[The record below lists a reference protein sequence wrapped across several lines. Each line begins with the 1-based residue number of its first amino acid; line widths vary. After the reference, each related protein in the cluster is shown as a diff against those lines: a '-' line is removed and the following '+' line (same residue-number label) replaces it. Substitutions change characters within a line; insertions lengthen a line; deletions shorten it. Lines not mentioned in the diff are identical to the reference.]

1 MSELLRITGL
11 SKAFGGLRALDG
23 VDLTVARG
31 ERIALIGPSGS
42 GKSTL
47 LRCINRLEEPTGGR
61 IFFEGAEMRA
71 GPALRAMRASMG
83 MVFQHFNLFTHM
95 TVLGN
100 VIEAPIQVLKLD
112 RAAAVARAMAL
123 LERVGLA
130 GKADAYPNQLSG
142 GQKQRVAI
150 ARCLA
155 MEPKLLLLDEITSAL
170 DPELVGEVLQVIRDL
185 AGQGMTMLVVTHEM
199 AFAREVASR
208 VIFMDQGRMVEQGT
222 PEQIFARP
230 THERL
235 RRFLHA
241 VLDRAPIDGNG

>member
-1 MSELLRITGL
+1 MSELLRVVGL
-11 SKAFGGLRALDG
+11 TKAFGSVRALDG
-23 VDLTVARG
+23 VDLSVARG

-47 LRCINRLEEPTGGR
+47 LRCINRLEEPTGGKV
-61 IFFEGAEMRA
+61 FFEGEEMVP
-71 GPALRAMRASMG
+71 GPKLRTIRASMG

-112 RAAAVARAMAL
+112 REVAVARAKAL
-123 LERVGLA
+123 LERVGLS
-130 GKADAYPNQLSG
+130 GKADAYPAQLSG

-185 AGQGMTMLVVTHEM
+185 AAQGMTMLVVTHEM

-208 VIFMDQGRMVEQGT
+208 IIFMDQGRMVEEGT
-222 PEQIFARP
+222 PEQMFTRP
-230 THERL
+230 SHERL

-241 VLDRAPIDGNG
+241 VLDRAPIDSNG

>member
-1 MSELLRITGL
+1 MTELLRVVGL
-11 SKAFGGLRALDG
+11 AKEFGPLRALDG
-23 VDLTVARG
+23 VDLSVARG
-31 ERIALIGPSGS
+31 ERVALIGPSGS

-47 LRCINRLEEPTGGR
+47 FRCINRLEEPTGGSV
-61 IFFEGAEMRA
+61 FFEGVEMRP
-71 GPALRAMRASMG
+71 GPELRAMRASMG

-95 TVLGN
+95 TVLAN

-112 RAAAVARAMAL
+112 RAAAVARAGAL
-123 LERVGLA
+123 LERVGLSS
-130 GKADAYPNQLSG
+130 KADAYPAQLSG

-185 AGQGMTMLVVTHEM
+185 ARQGMTMLVVTHEM

-208 VIFMDQGRMVEQGT
+208 VIFMDQGRMVEEGA

-241 VLDRAPIDGNG
+241 VLDRAPIDANG